1 MINSN
6 EIILKLKEIK
16 PIYEKE
22 GMKLIG
28 IFGSFAKNSATEN
41 SDIDILYELDT
52 KKFYERNEGF
62 KSFLRIKEIKEE
74 LQNIF
79 KRDIDLCAKSGL
91 SNTGEKYILGNTI
104 YSKWFRWYEK
114 WKNKSYFFE
123 T

>member
-52 KKFYERNEGF
+52 KKLYERNEGF

-74 LQNIF
+74 LKNIF
-79 KRDIDLCAKSGL
+79 KRDIDLCAKSAL

-104 YSKWFRWYEK
+104 YV
-114 WKNKSYFFE
+114 
-123 T
+123 

>member
-52 KKFYERNEGF
+52 KN
-62 KSFLRIKEIKEE
+62 SMKEMK
-74 LQNIF
+74 
-79 KRDIDLCAKSGL
+79 DL
-91 SNTGEKYILGNTI
+91 NPFWE
-104 YSKWFRWYEK
+104 
-114 WKNKSYFFE
+114 
-123 T
+123 

>member
-52 KKFYERNEGF
+52 KKFYEKNEG
-62 KSFLRIKEIKEE
+62 
-74 LQNIF
+74 F

-104 YSKWFRWYEK
+104 YV
-114 WKNKSYFFE
+114 
-123 T
+123 

>member
-1 MINSN
+1 MINWN

-74 LQNIF
+74 LKNIF

-104 YSKWFRWYEK
+104 YV
-114 WKNKSYFFE
+114 
-123 T
+123 

>member
-6 EIILKLKEIK
+6 EIILKLKELK

-52 KKFYERNEGF
+52 KKFYEKNSGF

-91 SNTGEKYILGNTI
+91 SNTGEKYILGNTV
-104 YSKWFRWYEK
+104 YV
-114 WKNKSYFFE
+114 
-123 T
+123 

>member
-52 KKFYERNEGF
+52 KKFYEINEGF

-104 YSKWFRWYEK
+104 YV
-114 WKNKSYFFE
+114 
-123 T
+123 

>member
-6 EIILKLKEIK
+6 EIILKLKELK

-52 KKFYERNEGF
+52 KKFYERN
-62 KSFLRIKEIKEE
+62 
-74 LQNIF
+74 
-79 KRDIDLCAKSGL
+79 
-91 SNTGEKYILGNTI
+91 
-104 YSKWFRWYEK
+104 
-114 WKNKSYFFE
+114 
-123 T
+123 

>member
-41 SDIDILYELDT
+41 SDIDILYCQT
-52 KKFYERNEGF
+52 K
-62 KSFLRIKEIKEE
+62 
-74 LQNIF
+74 
-79 KRDIDLCAKSGL
+79 C
-91 SNTGEKYILGNTI
+91 
-104 YSKWFRWYEK
+104 
-114 WKNKSYFFE
+114 
-123 T
+123 

>member
-41 SDIDILYELDT
+41 IDILYELDT
-52 KKFYERNEGF
+52 KKFYEKNEGF

-74 LQNIF
+74 LKNIF

-104 YSKWFRWYEK
+104 YV
-114 WKNKSYFFE
+114 
-123 T
+123 

>member
-41 SDIDILYELDT
+41 SDINILYELN
-52 KKFYERNEGF
+52 KKKKKKKNEGF

-74 LQNIF
+74 LKNIF

-104 YSKWFRWYEK
+104 YV
-114 WKNKSYFFE
+114 
-123 T
+123 

>member
-52 KKFYERNEGF
+52 KKFYERNKGF

-104 YSKWFRWYEK
+104 YV
-114 WKNKSYFFE
+114 
-123 T
+123 